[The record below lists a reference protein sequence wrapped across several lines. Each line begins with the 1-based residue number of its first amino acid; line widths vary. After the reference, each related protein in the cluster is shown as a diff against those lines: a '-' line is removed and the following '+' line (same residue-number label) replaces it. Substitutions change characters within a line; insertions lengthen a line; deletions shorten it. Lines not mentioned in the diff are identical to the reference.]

1 MKWFSI
7 VQPSPPILLNH
18 IANGVAHG
26 VAHGV
31 APGVAPGV
39 LLYMHSNTLLVN
51 IDTGIYN

>member
-7 VQPSPPILLNH
+7 VQPSPPILLKH
-18 IANGVAHG
+18 IANGVAH
-26 VAHGV
+26 
-31 APGVAPGV
+31 GVAPGV